1 MKKKIL
7 VCLFL
12 ITLIL
17 LGIVLYLNQDK
28 EYRGLKAY
36 GNVDIRESSLA
47 FEINGKINALFF
59 DEGQKVTKG
68 EILATLDTK
77 ALEHEKNIKLSSCN
91 GLKAQLNLLENGYR
105 KEEIDK
111 AEAEV
116 KALEKKLDV
125 LLVEYKRHQAY
136 TSNRL
141 VQIFK
146 HKRNK
151 YIDFLFSSDDINDFL
166 DRLYFENII
175 ISYDKQK
182 LHESKKCA
190 KDIIA
195 LKNRIEMQ
203 KKNLEVAISNIN
215 RQQVTIQDAISK
227 NEKLIEKLKTDRAT
241 WEKSERELA
250 RQSRAISHMINDT
263 IKKEEKIS
271 GTVVTTGGFIRPVPG
286 RITSPFG
293 TRMHPIFKRKIFHSG
308 VDIGAPY
315 GTSIKAS
322 NSGRVIFV
330 GWYSGYGKVVIIDH
344 GKING
349 IPTTTLYAHMSVT
362 KVSKGAHVAKGTI
375 VGKVGTTGYSTGPHL
390 HFEVRQK
397 GNPVNPLKFIK

>member
-1 MKKKIL
+1 MGCKFLKNYITVFL
-7 VCLFL
+7 TLFL
-12 ITLIL
+12 VLFNTNYCCATAQNNPKLKDQRKQIEAKRTHAKKEIHKLKL
-17 LGIVLYLNQDK
+17 LEKLETNKLYKNQQKLEYAQHSLQKNQK
-28 EYRGLKAY
+28 EYQ
-36 GNVDIRESSLA
+36 NTQS
-47 FEINGKINALFF
+47 
-59 DEGQKVTKG
+59 
-68 EILATLDTK
+68 
-77 ALEHEKNIKLSSCN
+77 
-91 GLKAQLNLLENGYR
+91 
-105 KEEIDK
+105 
-111 AEAEV
+111 EV
-116 KALEKKLDV
+116 KALEKKLDI

-315 GTSIKAS
+315 GTSIKAA

>member
-1 MKKKIL
+1 MGCKFLKNYITVFL
-7 VCLFL
+7 TLFL
-12 ITLIL
+12 VLFNTNYCCATAQNNPKLKDQRKQIEAKRTHAKKEIHKLKL
-17 LGIVLYLNQDK
+17 LEKLETNKLYKNQQKLEYAQHSLQKNQK
-28 EYRGLKAY
+28 EYQ
-36 GNVDIRESSLA
+36 NTQS
-47 FEINGKINALFF
+47 
-59 DEGQKVTKG
+59 
-68 EILATLDTK
+68 
-77 ALEHEKNIKLSSCN
+77 
-91 GLKAQLNLLENGYR
+91 
-105 KEEIDK
+105 
-111 AEAEV
+111 EV

-125 LLVEYKRHQAY
+125 LLVEYKRHHAY

-241 WEKSERELA
+241 WEKSEKELA

-315 GTSIKAS
+315 GTSIKAA

>member
-1 MKKKIL
+1 MGCKFLKNYITVFL
-7 VCLFL
+7 TLFL
-12 ITLIL
+12 VLFNTNYCCATAQNNPKLKDQRKQIEAKRTHAKKEIHKLKL
-17 LGIVLYLNQDK
+17 LEKLETNKLYKNQQKLEYAQHSLQKNQK
-28 EYRGLKAY
+28 EYQ
-36 GNVDIRESSLA
+36 NTQS
-47 FEINGKINALFF
+47 
-59 DEGQKVTKG
+59 
-68 EILATLDTK
+68 
-77 ALEHEKNIKLSSCN
+77 
-91 GLKAQLNLLENGYR
+91 
-105 KEEIDK
+105 
-111 AEAEV
+111 EV

-362 KVSKGAHVAKGTI
+362 KVSKGTHVSKGTI

>member
-1 MKKKIL
+1 MGCKFLKNYITVFL
-7 VCLFL
+7 TLFL
-12 ITLIL
+12 VLFNTNYCCATAQNNPKLKDQRKQIEAKRTHAKKEIHKLKL
-17 LGIVLYLNQDK
+17 LEKLETNKLYKNQQKLEYAQHSLQKNQK
-28 EYRGLKAY
+28 EYQ
-36 GNVDIRESSLA
+36 NTQS
-47 FEINGKINALFF
+47 
-59 DEGQKVTKG
+59 
-68 EILATLDTK
+68 
-77 ALEHEKNIKLSSCN
+77 
-91 GLKAQLNLLENGYR
+91 
-105 KEEIDK
+105 
-111 AEAEV
+111 EV

-241 WEKSERELA
+241 WEKSEKELA

-315 GTSIKAS
+315 GTSIKAA

>member
-1 MKKKIL
+1 MGCKFLKNYITVFL
-7 VCLFL
+7 TLFL
-12 ITLIL
+12 VLFNTNYCCATAQNNPKLKDQRKQIEAKRTHAKKEIHKLKL
-17 LGIVLYLNQDK
+17 LEKLETNKLYKNQQKLEYAQHSLQKNQK
-28 EYRGLKAY
+28 EYQ
-36 GNVDIRESSLA
+36 NTQS
-47 FEINGKINALFF
+47 
-59 DEGQKVTKG
+59 
-68 EILATLDTK
+68 
-77 ALEHEKNIKLSSCN
+77 
-91 GLKAQLNLLENGYR
+91 
-105 KEEIDK
+105 
-111 AEAEV
+111 EV

-315 GTSIKAS
+315 GTSIKAA

>member
-1 MKKKIL
+1 MGCKFLKNYITVFL
-7 VCLFL
+7 TLFL
-12 ITLIL
+12 VLFNTNYCCATAQNNPKLKDQRKQIEAKRTHAKKEIHKLKL
-17 LGIVLYLNQDK
+17 LEKLETNKLYKNQQKLEYAQHSLQKNQK
-28 EYRGLKAY
+28 EYQ
-36 GNVDIRESSLA
+36 NTQS
-47 FEINGKINALFF
+47 
-59 DEGQKVTKG
+59 
-68 EILATLDTK
+68 
-77 ALEHEKNIKLSSCN
+77 
-91 GLKAQLNLLENGYR
+91 
-105 KEEIDK
+105 
-111 AEAEV
+111 EV

-315 GTSIKAS
+315 GTSIKAA

-375 VGKVGTTGYSTGPHL
+375 VGKVGTTGYSTGPPL

>member
-1 MKKKIL
+1 MGCKFLKNYITVFL
-7 VCLFL
+7 TLFL
-12 ITLIL
+12 VLFNTNYCCATAQNNPKLKDQRKQIEAKRTHAKKEIHKLKL
-17 LGIVLYLNQDK
+17 LEKLETNKLYKNQQKLEYAQHSLQKNQK
-28 EYRGLKAY
+28 EYQ
-36 GNVDIRESSLA
+36 NTQS
-47 FEINGKINALFF
+47 
-59 DEGQKVTKG
+59 
-68 EILATLDTK
+68 
-77 ALEHEKNIKLSSCN
+77 
-91 GLKAQLNLLENGYR
+91 
-105 KEEIDK
+105 
-111 AEAEV
+111 EV

-215 RQQVTIQDAISK
+215 REQVTIQDAISK

-315 GTSIKAS
+315 GTSIKAA

>member
-1 MKKKIL
+1 MGCKFLKNYITVFL
-7 VCLFL
+7 TLFL
-12 ITLIL
+12 VLFNTNYCCATAQNNPKLKDQRKQIEAKRTHAKKEIHKLKL
-17 LGIVLYLNQDK
+17 LEKLETNKLYKNQQKLEYAQHSLQKNQK
-28 EYRGLKAY
+28 EY
-36 GNVDIRESSLA
+36 
-47 FEINGKINALFF
+47 
-59 DEGQKVTKG
+59 
-68 EILATLDTK
+68 
-77 ALEHEKNIKLSSCN
+77 KNTQS
-91 GLKAQLNLLENGYR
+91 
-105 KEEIDK
+105 
-111 AEAEV
+111 EV
-116 KALEKKLDV
+116 EALEKKLDV

-203 KKNLEVAISNIN
+203 RKNLEVAISNIN
-215 RQQVTIQDAISK
+215 REQVTIQDAISK

-315 GTSIKAS
+315 GTSIKAA

>member
-1 MKKKIL
+1 MGCKFLKNYITVFL
-7 VCLFL
+7 TLFL
-12 ITLIL
+12 VLFNTNYCCATAQNNPKLKDQRKQIEAKRTHAKKEIHKLKL
-17 LGIVLYLNQDK
+17 LEKLETNKLYKNQQKLEYAQHSLQKNQK
-28 EYRGLKAY
+28 EYQ
-36 GNVDIRESSLA
+36 NTQS
-47 FEINGKINALFF
+47 
-59 DEGQKVTKG
+59 
-68 EILATLDTK
+68 
-77 ALEHEKNIKLSSCN
+77 
-91 GLKAQLNLLENGYR
+91 
-105 KEEIDK
+105 
-111 AEAEV
+111 EV

-315 GTSIKAS
+315 GTSIKAA

-397 GNPVNPLKFIK
+397 GNPVNTLKFIK